1 MRYNYEGPA
10 TTLDLW
16 NISTSNIKGL
26 GEEDER
32 RSAHH
37 LDILGLKLS
46 KIYRKH
52 ILQRIKDRFKLV
64 RR

>member
-1 MRYNYEGPA
+1 M
-10 TTLDLW
+10 T
-16 NISTSNIKGL
+16 GL

-46 KIYRKH
+46 KFTGNTS
-52 ILQRIKDRFKLV
+52 FKGQKIALN
-64 RR
+64 